1 MVLEQSGLELRIIGV
16 MFGGRLSRVQ
26 AGIREQWCEGSVI
39 V

>member
-1 MVLEQSGLELRIIGV
+1 MVLEQSGPELRIRV
-16 MFGGRLSRVQ
+16 MSGGRLSRVQ